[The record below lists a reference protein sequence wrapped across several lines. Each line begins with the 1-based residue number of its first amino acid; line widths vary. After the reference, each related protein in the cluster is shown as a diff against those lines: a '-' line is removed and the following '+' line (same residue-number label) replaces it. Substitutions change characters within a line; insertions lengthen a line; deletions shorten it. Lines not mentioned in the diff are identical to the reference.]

1 VMEYDTKETSDT
13 PMFRDPELSKDGYT
27 LTIFWKGEFRSQLKS
42 KALQFGRKALEKNLD
57 QQQPF
62 QILPRFAKKKSELF
76 DSAGNP
82 SESTPNKP
90 GDKLEKICTILTKR
104 AGMKETERKTVF
116 EYGPDECPG
125 YSTKRF
131 KPEIIKEV
139 EKKNPS
145 HTRKAHSTR
154 I

>member
-1 VMEYDTKETSDT
+1 
-13 PMFRDPELSKDGYT
+13 MFRDPELSKDGYT

-57 QQQPF
+57 QQPIQ
-62 QILPRFAKKKSELF
+62 LLNRCPRKQSELF
-76 DSAGNP
+76 DSVNL
-82 SESTPNKP
+82 SVDSTPKKP
-90 GDKLEKICTILTKR
+90 GDKLEKLCTILTKR

-131 KPEIIKEV
+131 KSEVIKEV
-139 EKKNPS
+139 IEKKKSS
-145 HTRKAHSTR
+145 HN
-154 I
+154 